1 MDEEVVR
8 KVHVQTELGKEV
20 YLVLGSGLEN
30 PVRDLKQQRTTS
42 GRTGSFL
49 CPTSSSRLT
58 ISTIGHL
65 LG

>member
-30 PVRDLKQQRTTS
+30 PVRDLKQ
-42 GRTGSFL
+42 
-49 CPTSSSRLT
+49 
-58 ISTIGHL
+58 
-65 LG
+65 